1 VGPSACVGAFTTCY
15 LGWVGGGNL
24 GEGGL
29 GGEREK
35 LRWSMALRL
44 KLLSGGSLIHRANAI
59 GLSEIF
65 NKR

>member
-1 VGPSACVGAFTTCY
+1 MVGI
-15 LGWVGGGNL
+15 LGK
-24 GEGGL
+24 GGL

-44 KLLSGGSLIHRANAI
+44 KLLSGGSLIHGANAI